1 MKSSDLVDN
10 SGRKESAPKGQGSG
24 VPFFDCLILKMG
36 SMDKVKRF
44 FELKELWK
52 KASEVERIDID
63 RELSTLMDSMNDT
76 ERENLI
82 AGVSDDF
89 KRLRHEVADIR
100 RTLSIRKQLEPI
112 LPYISVSS
120 LAKDYF
126 GKSSSWFYQRLNG
139 NIIHG
144 KVASFTDK
152 EILILNS
159 ALKEIGAKIKDMT
172 VKYNN

>member
-126 GKSSSWFYQRLNG
+126 GKSASWFYQRLNG
-139 NIIHG
+139 NIVHG
-144 KVASFTDK
+144 KAAAFTDK
-152 EILILNS
+152 ELGVLMD
-159 ALKEIGAKIKDMT
+159 ALKDVASKLNKATIAFS
-172 VKYNN
+172 

>member
-1 MKSSDLVDN
+1 M
-10 SGRKESAPKGQGSG
+10 
-24 VPFFDCLILKMG
+24 ILNVM
-36 SMDKVKRF
+36 
-44 FELKELWK
+44 
-52 KASEVERIDID
+52 
-63 RELSTLMDSMNDT
+63 
-76 ERENLI
+76 
-82 AGVSDDF
+82 
-89 KRLRHEVADIR
+89 RHEVADIR